1 MSLFY
6 CVNFVCLCGAEGA
19 YILYY
24 MALVANTVA
33 KRALSPTKIR
43 TNLEIWLLF
52 ARNLA
57 AFLFFAANGGAVF
70 VFARRAADFSARHL
84 PLRSVGIACG
94 SH

>member
-1 MSLFY
+1 MQVKIAQL
-6 CVNFVCLCGAEGA
+6 
-19 YILYY
+19 ILSPLRIIWRWLQIQLPN
-24 MALVANTVA
+24 A
-33 KRALSPTKIR
+33 ALSPTKIR

-57 AFLFFAANGGAVF
+57 AFLFFAANGGAVLA
-70 VFARRAADFSARHL
+70 FARRAADFSAHHL